1 MMTYTHVSQ
10 DRIADYGSTRMR
22 KTIAALCVAS
32 VGLMAGCS
40 QSKTQA
46 TREAFR
52 VIQPAVVT
60 ARLER
65 TGEFVTLTLQ
75 PGTVVYVTAE
85 RERESEE
92 KIKEER
98 KWFAINR

>member
-1 MMTYTHVSQ
+1 MTYTHVSQ

-65 TGEFVTLTLQ
+65 TGEYVVLTLQ
-75 PGTVVYVTAE
+75 PGTVVHVVAE
-85 RERESEE
+85 REVDEDEE
-92 KIKEER
+92 KEER